1 MLGKKNTK
9 LCNVR
14 PLLLFSMQAIKN
26 MPLLDTKGLLLHFDT
41 NLIRFTVN
49 WFSASSVYND
59 AVALSSEIY

>member
-1 MLGKKNTK
+1 
-9 LCNVR
+9 
-14 PLLLFSMQAIKN
+14 MQAIKN

-49 WFSASSVYND
+49 WFSASVYND